1 MVLTIITNKSKIKL
15 TLNIF
20 NVRKL
25 LYNNYLNE
33 TREMR
38 INRKIVFLHLRIG
51 NLSIL
56 VKIHFYSYFVIFKGG
71 YYYDNK
77 GRSVEFT

>member
-25 LYNNYLNE
+25 LYSNYLNE

-38 INRKIVFLHLRIG
+38 INRKILFLHLM
-51 NLSIL
+51 NNEL
-56 VKIHFYSYFVIFKGG
+56 KYFSEDSFLFIFC
-71 YYYDNK
+71 N
-77 GRSVEFT
+77 F

>member
-25 LYNNYLNE
+25 LYSNYLNE

-38 INRKIVFLHLRIG
+38 INRKILFLHLRIG

-56 VKIHFYSYFVIFKGG
+56 VKIDFYSYFVISKGG